1 MEISGGAALRLLLPR
16 LSTCA
21 ASGQMAGCTCTRS
34 SSAWHSLRIPALTG
48 DLAAYLPTGPDFY
61 SFSLPFLKKLI
72 GDLYS

>member
-1 MEISGGAALRLLLPR
+1 MRRLWPDGRLHLHSKQLCLAL
-16 LSTCA
+16 
-21 ASGQMAGCTCTRS
+21 Q
-34 SSAWHSLRIPALTG
+34 IPALAG